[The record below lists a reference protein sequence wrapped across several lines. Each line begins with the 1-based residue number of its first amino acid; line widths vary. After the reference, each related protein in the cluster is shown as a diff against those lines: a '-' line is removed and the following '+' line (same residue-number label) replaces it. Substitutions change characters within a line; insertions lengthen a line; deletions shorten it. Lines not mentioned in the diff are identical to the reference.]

1 MSKKVRK
8 KVHKI
13 LKKQLTGVSL
23 FFAVLFLIIG
33 IVIGFYLY
41 NINNKEGFSKI
52 ELNGNGI
59 VNLKVGDNYNEE
71 GFTMVI
77 DDYDYAD
84 KVLVNG
90 SVDTSKEGTY
100 ELVDAHDGV
109 AIIEGTKYKIQLAAV
124 GLAITVDGVDGFS
137 FGILILIL

>member
-8 KVHKI
+8 KVNKI

-77 DDYDYAD
+77 DDYDYAR

-90 SVDTSKEGTY
+90 SVDTSKEGVYVITY
-100 ELVDAHDGV
+100 TLNEDGHN
-109 AIIEGTKYKIQLAAV
+109 IILTRVVNVV
-124 GLAITVDGVDGFS
+124 GGEADGK
-137 FGILILIL
+137 

>member
-8 KVHKI
+8 KVNKI

-71 GFTMVI
+71 GFIMVI

-90 SVDTSKEGTY
+90 SVDTSKEGVYVITY
-100 ELVDAHDGV
+100 TLNEDGHN
-109 AIIEGTKYKIQLAAV
+109 IILTRVVNVMGGEA
-124 GLAITVDGVDGFS
+124 DGK
-137 FGILILIL
+137 

>member
-1 MSKKVRK
+1 MNKKVRK
-8 KVHKI
+8 KVDKI

-59 VNLKVGDNYNEE
+59 VNLNVGDNYNEE

-90 SVDTSKEGTY
+90 SVDTSKEGVYVITY
-100 ELVDAHDGV
+100 TLNEDGHN
-109 AIIEGTKYKIQLAAV
+109 IILTRVVNVMGGEA
-124 GLAITVDGVDGFS
+124 DGE
-137 FGILILIL
+137 

>member
-8 KVHKI
+8 KVNKI

-77 DDYDYAD
+77 DDYDYTR

-90 SVDTSKEGTY
+90 SVDTSKEGVYVITY
-100 ELVDAHDGV
+100 TLNEDGHN
-109 AIIEGTKYKIQLAAV
+109 IILTRIVNVMGGEA
-124 GLAITVDGVDGFS
+124 DGK
-137 FGILILIL
+137 

>member
-59 VNLKVGDNYNEE
+59 INLKVGDNYNEE

-90 SVDTSKEGTY
+90 SVDTSKEGVYVITY
-100 ELVDAHDGV
+100 TLNEDGHN
-109 AIIEGTKYKIQLAAV
+109 IILTRVVNVMGGEA
-124 GLAITVDGVDGFS
+124 DGK
-137 FGILILIL
+137 

>member
-8 KVHKI
+8 KVNKI

-23 FFAVLFLIIG
+23 FFAVLCLIIG

-59 VNLKVGDNYNEE
+59 VNLKVGDYYNEE

-77 DDYDYAD
+77 VDYDYAD
-84 KVLVNG
+84 MVLVNG
-90 SVDTSKEGTY
+90 SVDTSKEGVYVITY
-100 ELVDAHDGV
+100 TLNEDGHN
-109 AIIEGTKYKIQLAAV
+109 IILTRVVNVMGGEA
-124 GLAITVDGVDGFS
+124 DGK
-137 FGILILIL
+137 

>member
-8 KVHKI
+8 KVNKI

-59 VNLKVGDNYNEE
+59 INLKVGDNYNEE

-90 SVDTSKEGTY
+90 SVDTSKEGVYVITY
-100 ELVDAHDGV
+100 TLNEDGHN
-109 AIIEGTKYKIQLAAV
+109 IILTRVVNVMGGEA
-124 GLAITVDGVDGFS
+124 DGK
-137 FGILILIL
+137 

>member
-8 KVHKI
+8 KVNKI

-23 FFAVLFLIIG
+23 FFAVLFLIMG

-84 KVLVNG
+84 MVLVNG
-90 SVDTSKEGTY
+90 SVDTSKEGVYVITY
-100 ELVDAHDGV
+100 TLNEDGHN
-109 AIIEGTKYKIQLAAV
+109 IILTRVVNVMGGEA
-124 GLAITVDGVDGFS
+124 DGK
-137 FGILILIL
+137 

>member
-1 MSKKVRK
+1 MNKKVRK
-8 KVHKI
+8 KVDKI

-84 KVLVNG
+84 MVLVNG
-90 SVDTSKEGTY
+90 SVDTSKEGVYVITY
-100 ELVDAHDGV
+100 TLNEDGHN
-109 AIIEGTKYKIQLAAV
+109 IILTRVVNVV
-124 GLAITVDGVDGFS
+124 GGEADGK
-137 FGILILIL
+137 

>member
-8 KVHKI
+8 KVNKI

-59 VNLKVGDNYNEE
+59 INLKVGDNYNEE

-84 KVLVNG
+84 MVLVNG
-90 SVDTSKEGTY
+90 SVDTSKEGVYVITY
-100 ELVDAHDGV
+100 TLNEDGHN
-109 AIIEGTKYKIQLAAV
+109 IILTRVVNVMGGEA
-124 GLAITVDGVDGFS
+124 DGK
-137 FGILILIL
+137 

>member
-8 KVHKI
+8 KVNKI
-13 LKKQLTGVSL
+13 IKKQLTGVSL

-59 VNLKVGDNYNEE
+59 VNLKVGDKYNEE

-84 KVLVNG
+84 MVLVNG
-90 SVDTSKEGTY
+90 SVDTSKEGVYVITY
-100 ELVDAHDGV
+100 TLNEDGHN
-109 AIIEGTKYKIQLAAV
+109 IILTRVVNVMGGEA
-124 GLAITVDGVDGFS
+124 DGE
-137 FGILILIL
+137 

>member
-8 KVHKI
+8 KVNKI

-52 ELNGNGI
+52 ELNGNEI

-90 SVDTSKEGTY
+90 SVDTSKEGVYVITY
-100 ELVDAHDGV
+100 TLNEDGHNIILTRVVNV
-109 AIIEGTKYKIQLAAV
+109 AGGEA
-124 GLAITVDGVDGFS
+124 DGK
-137 FGILILIL
+137 

>member
-1 MSKKVRK
+1 MNKKVRK
-8 KVHKI
+8 KVDKI

-71 GFTMVI
+71 GFMMVI

-90 SVDTSKEGTY
+90 SVDTSKEGVYVITY
-100 ELVDAHDGV
+100 TLNEDGHNIILTRVVNV
-109 AIIEGTKYKIQLAAV
+109 AGGEA
-124 GLAITVDGVDGFS
+124 DGK
-137 FGILILIL
+137 

>member
-1 MSKKVRK
+1 MSKKVRN
-8 KVHKI
+8 KVNKI

-84 KVLVNG
+84 MVLVNG
-90 SVDTSKEGTY
+90 SVDTSKEGVYVITY
-100 ELVDAHDGV
+100 TLNEDGHN
-109 AIIEGTKYKIQLAAV
+109 IILTRVVNVMGGEANGK
-124 GLAITVDGVDGFS
+124 
-137 FGILILIL
+137 

>member
-1 MSKKVRK
+1 M
-8 KVHKI
+8 
-13 LKKQLTGVSL
+13 

-90 SVDTSKEGTY
+90 SVDTSKEGVYVITY
-100 ELVDAHDGV
+100 TLNEDGHNIILTRVVNV
-109 AIIEGTKYKIQLAAV
+109 AGGEA
-124 GLAITVDGVDGFS
+124 DGK
-137 FGILILIL
+137 

>member
-8 KVHKI
+8 KVNKI
-13 LKKQLTGVSL
+13 IKKQLTGVSL

-84 KVLVNG
+84 MVLVNG
-90 SVDTSKEGTY
+90 SVDTSKEGVYVITY
-100 ELVDAHDGV
+100 TLNEDGHN
-109 AIIEGTKYKIQLAAV
+109 IILTRVVNVMGGEA
-124 GLAITVDGVDGFS
+124 DGK
-137 FGILILIL
+137 

>member
-8 KVHKI
+8 KVNKI

-23 FFAVLFLIIG
+23 FFAVLFLIMG

-84 KVLVNG
+84 MVLVNG
-90 SVDTSKEGTY
+90 SVDTSKEGVYVITY
-100 ELVDAHDGV
+100 TLNEDGHNIFLTRV
-109 AIIEGTKYKIQLAAV
+109 VNVMGGEA
-124 GLAITVDGVDGFS
+124 DGK
-137 FGILILIL
+137 

>member
-8 KVHKI
+8 KVNKI
-13 LKKQLTGVSL
+13 IKKQLTGVSL

-59 VNLKVGDNYNEE
+59 VNLKVGDYYNEE

-77 DDYDYAD
+77 DDYDYAR

-90 SVDTSKEGTY
+90 SVDTSKEGVYVITY
-100 ELVDAHDGV
+100 TLNEDGHN
-109 AIIEGTKYKIQLAAV
+109 IILTRVVNVMGGEA
-124 GLAITVDGVDGFS
+124 DGK
-137 FGILILIL
+137 

>member
-8 KVHKI
+8 KVNKI

-59 VNLKVGDNYNEE
+59 VNLNVGDNYNEE

-84 KVLVNG
+84 MVLVNG
-90 SVDTSKEGTY
+90 SVDTSKEGVYVITY
-100 ELVDAHDGV
+100 TLNEDGHN
-109 AIIEGTKYKIQLAAV
+109 IILTRVVNVV
-124 GLAITVDGVDGFS
+124 GGEADGK
-137 FGILILIL
+137 

>member
-8 KVHKI
+8 KVNKI

-84 KVLVNG
+84 MVLVNG
-90 SVDTSKEGTY
+90 SVDTSKEGVYVITY
-100 ELVDAHDGV
+100 TLNEDGHN
-109 AIIEGTKYKIQLAAV
+109 IILTRIVNVMGGEA
-124 GLAITVDGVDGFS
+124 DGK
-137 FGILILIL
+137 

>member
-1 MSKKVRK
+1 MNKKVRK
-8 KVHKI
+8 KVNKI

-59 VNLKVGDNYNEE
+59 VNLKVGDYYNEE

-84 KVLVNG
+84 MVLVNG
-90 SVDTSKEGTY
+90 SVDTSKEGVYVITY
-100 ELVDAHDGV
+100 TLNEDGHN
-109 AIIEGTKYKIQLAAV
+109 IILTRVVNVV
-124 GLAITVDGVDGFS
+124 GGEADGK
-137 FGILILIL
+137 

>member
-1 MSKKVRK
+1 MSMKVRK
-8 KVHKI
+8 KVNKI

-84 KVLVNG
+84 MVLVNG
-90 SVDTSKEGTY
+90 SVDTSKEGVYVITY
-100 ELVDAHDGV
+100 TLNEDGHN
-109 AIIEGTKYKIQLAAV
+109 IILTRVVNVMGGEA
-124 GLAITVDGVDGFS
+124 DGK
-137 FGILILIL
+137 

>member
-1 MSKKVRK
+1 MSKKVRN
-8 KVHKI
+8 KVNKI

-84 KVLVNG
+84 MVLVNG
-90 SVDTSKEGTY
+90 SVDTSKEGVYVITY
-100 ELVDAHDGV
+100 TLNEDGHN
-109 AIIEGTKYKIQLAAV
+109 IILTRVVNVV
-124 GLAITVDGVDGFS
+124 GGEADGK
-137 FGILILIL
+137 

>member
-8 KVHKI
+8 KVNKI
-13 LKKQLTGVSL
+13 IKKQLTGVSL

-41 NINNKEGFSKI
+41 NINNKEGFTKI
-52 ELNGNGI
+52 ELTGDGVITLN
-59 VNLKVGDNYNEE
+59 VGDTYNEE

-84 KVLVNG
+84 MVLVNG
-90 SVDTSKEGTY
+90 SVDTSKEGVYVITY
-100 ELVDAHDGV
+100 TLNEDGHN
-109 AIIEGTKYKIQLAAV
+109 IILTRVVNVMGGEA
-124 GLAITVDGVDGFS
+124 DGK
-137 FGILILIL
+137 

>member
-8 KVHKI
+8 KVNKI

-41 NINNKEGFSKI
+41 NINNKEGVSKI

-90 SVDTSKEGTY
+90 SVDTSKEGVYVITY
-100 ELVDAHDGV
+100 TLNEDGHN
-109 AIIEGTKYKIQLAAV
+109 IILTRVVNVV
-124 GLAITVDGVDGFS
+124 GGEADGK
-137 FGILILIL
+137 

>member
-8 KVHKI
+8 KVNKI

-33 IVIGFYLY
+33 IFIGFYLY

-90 SVDTSKEGTY
+90 SVDTSKEGVYVITY
-100 ELVDAHDGV
+100 TLNEDGHN
-109 AIIEGTKYKIQLAAV
+109 IILTRVVNVV
-124 GLAITVDGVDGFS
+124 GGEADGK
-137 FGILILIL
+137 

>member
-1 MSKKVRK
+1 MNKKVRK
-8 KVHKI
+8 KVNKI

-84 KVLVNG
+84 MVLVNG
-90 SVDTSKEGTY
+90 SVDTSKEGVYVITY
-100 ELVDAHDGV
+100 TLNEDGHN
-109 AIIEGTKYKIQLAAV
+109 IILTRVVNVIGGEA
-124 GLAITVDGVDGFS
+124 DGK
-137 FGILILIL
+137 

>member
-8 KVHKI
+8 KVNKI

-23 FFAVLFLIIG
+23 FFAVLFLIMG

-84 KVLVNG
+84 MVLVNG
-90 SVDTSKEGTY
+90 SVDTSKEGVYVITY
-100 ELVDAHDGV
+100 TLNEDGHN
-109 AIIEGTKYKIQLAAV
+109 IILKRVVNVMGGEA
-124 GLAITVDGVDGFS
+124 DGK
-137 FGILILIL
+137 

>member
-8 KVHKI
+8 KVNKI

-90 SVDTSKEGTY
+90 SVDTSKEGVYVITY
-100 ELVDAHDGV
+100 TLNEDGHN
-109 AIIEGTKYKIQLAAV
+109 IILTRVVNVIGGEA
-124 GLAITVDGVDGFS
+124 DGK
-137 FGILILIL
+137 

>member
-8 KVHKI
+8 KVNKI
-13 LKKQLTGVSL
+13 IKKQLTGVSL

-41 NINNKEGFSKI
+41 NINNKEGFTKI
-52 ELNGNGI
+52 ELTGDGVITLN
-59 VNLKVGDNYNEE
+59 VGDTYNEE

-90 SVDTSKEGTY
+90 SVDTSKEGVYVITY
-100 ELVDAHDGV
+100 TLNEGGHNIILTRVVNVMGGEADG
-109 AIIEGTKYKIQLAAV
+109 E
-124 GLAITVDGVDGFS
+124 
-137 FGILILIL
+137 

>member
-8 KVHKI
+8 KVNKI

-90 SVDTSKEGTY
+90 SVDTSKEGVYVITY
-100 ELVDAHDGV
+100 TLNEDGHN
-109 AIIEGTKYKIQLAAV
+109 IILTRVVNVMGGES
-124 GLAITVDGVDGFS
+124 DGK
-137 FGILILIL
+137 

>member
-8 KVHKI
+8 KVNKI

-77 DDYDYAD
+77 DDYDYTR

-90 SVDTSKEGTY
+90 SVDTSKEGVYVITY
-100 ELVDAHDGV
+100 TLNEDGHN
-109 AIIEGTKYKIQLAAV
+109 IILTRVVNVV
-124 GLAITVDGVDGFS
+124 GGEADGK
-137 FGILILIL
+137 

>member
-8 KVHKI
+8 KVNKI

-71 GFTMVI
+71 GFMMVI

-90 SVDTSKEGTY
+90 SVDTSKEGVYVITY
-100 ELVDAHDGV
+100 TLNEDGHN
-109 AIIEGTKYKIQLAAV
+109 IILTRVVNVMGGEA
-124 GLAITVDGVDGFS
+124 DGK
-137 FGILILIL
+137 

>member
-8 KVHKI
+8 KVNKI

-84 KVLVNG
+84 MVLVNG
-90 SVDTSKEGTY
+90 SVDTSKEGVYVITY
-100 ELVDAHDGV
+100 TLNEDGHN
-109 AIIEGTKYKIQLAAV
+109 IILTRVVNVIGGEANGK
-124 GLAITVDGVDGFS
+124 
-137 FGILILIL
+137 

>member
-8 KVHKI
+8 KVNKI

-59 VNLKVGDNYNEE
+59 INLKVGDNYNEE

-90 SVDTSKEGTY
+90 SVDTSNEGVYVITY
-100 ELVDAHDGV
+100 TLNEDGHN
-109 AIIEGTKYKIQLAAV
+109 IILTRVVNVVGGEGSGK
-124 GLAITVDGVDGFS
+124 
-137 FGILILIL
+137 

>member
-8 KVHKI
+8 KVNKI
-13 LKKQLTGVSL
+13 IKKQLTGVSL

-41 NINNKEGFSKI
+41 NINNKEGFTKI
-52 ELNGNGI
+52 ELTGDGVITLN
-59 VNLKVGDNYNEE
+59 VGDTYNEE

-90 SVDTSKEGTY
+90 SVDTSKEGVYVITY
-100 ELVDAHDGV
+100 TLNEDGHN
-109 AIIEGTKYKIQLAAV
+109 IILTRVVNVV
-124 GLAITVDGVDGFS
+124 GGEADGK
-137 FGILILIL
+137 